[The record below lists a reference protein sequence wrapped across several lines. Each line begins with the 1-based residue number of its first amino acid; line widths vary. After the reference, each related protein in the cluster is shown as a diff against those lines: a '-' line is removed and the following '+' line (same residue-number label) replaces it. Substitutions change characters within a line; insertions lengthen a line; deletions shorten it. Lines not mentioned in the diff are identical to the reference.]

1 MNLYLIII
9 LVILIGK
16 YLLNIIIEHF
26 NIKNLNPELPEEFK
40 DYYDKIKYKKSQQYT
55 KEISKFGLI
64 HSTISIST
72 IIPFIIFGGFNF
84 FDKIVRNYNFS
95 EIITGII
102 YIFILILLSK
112 IIEIPFSIYNTF
124 VIEEKYGFN
133 KTTVKTFI
141 SDIIKG
147 LFLLII
153 IGVPILALILWFFSE
168 TGKLAPLYLWIVIT
182 LFQIFL
188 MFIAPYVIM
197 PLFNKFYPIEEGE
210 LKDAIEN
217 YVKKENFKIKGIF
230 KMDGS
235 KRSTKTNAFFT
246 GFGKS
251 RRIVFFDTLIKKNSV
266 DEILT
271 ILAHEMGHYKLKHIF
286 KTMIA
291 SILETGLVLFI
302 LSLFI
307 NNRELF
313 NAFKMDNLSIY
324 ASLIFFGFLYS
335 PISMILSISTNIF
348 SRKYEYEA
356 DKYVLKSTEKGDAFI
371 SALKKLSIDNLSNL
385 TPHPLKV
392 FITYSHPPILK
403 RINAIKNIVV
413 HSSNCNQ

>member
-9 LVILIGK
+9 LTILIGK

-55 KEISKFGLI
+55 KENSKFGLI

-102 YIFILILLSK
+102 YIFILILLSQ

-230 KMDGS
+230 TMDGS

>member
-9 LVILIGK
+9 LTILIGK

-55 KEISKFGLI
+55 KENSKFGLI

-95 EIITGII
+95 EIVTGII
-102 YIFILILLSK
+102 YIFILILLSQ

-141 SDIIKG
+141 SDIIKS
-147 LFLLII
+147 LLLLII
-153 IGVPILALILWFFSE
+153 IGVPILALILLFFSE

-188 MFIAPYVIM
+188 IFIAPYVIM

>member
-1 MNLYLIII
+1 MNLYLVII
-9 LVILIGK
+9 LAILIGK
-16 YLLNIIIEHF
+16 YFLNIIIEHF
-26 NIKNLNPELPEEFK
+26 NIENLNPELPEEFK
-40 DYYDKIKYKKSQQYT
+40 AYCDKIKYKESQQYA
-55 KEISKFGLI
+55 KENSKLKSIS
-64 HSTISIST
+64 STINIVI
-72 IIPFIIFGGFNF
+72 IIPFIIFGGFNL
-84 FDKIVRNYNFS
+84 FDRIVRSYNYS
-95 EIITGII
+95 EVVTGII
-102 YIFILILLSK
+102 YIFMLIFISQ
-112 IIEIPFSIYNTF
+112 IIELPFSIYSTF
-124 VIEEKYGFN
+124 IIEEKYGFN
-133 KTTVKTFI
+133 KTTIKTFI
-141 SDIIKG
+141 SDIFKSI
-147 LFLLII
+147 LLLII

-168 TGKLAPLYLWIVIT
+168 NGKLAPLYLWAVIT

-188 MFIAPYVIM
+188 TFIAPYIIM

-217 YVKKENFKIKGIF
+217 YTRKENFKMKGIF
-230 KMDGS
+230 TMDGS

-313 NAFKMDNLSIY
+313 NAFRMDNLSIY

-335 PISMILSISTNIF
+335 PVSILLSIVTNIF
-348 SRKYEYEA
+348 SRKYEFEA
-356 DKYVLKSTEKGDAFI
+356 DRYVLRSTEKGDAFI
-371 SALKKLSIDNLSNL
+371 SALKKLSVDNLSNL

-392 FITYSHPPILK
+392 FILYSHPPVLE
-403 RINAIKNIVV
+403 RINAIKNNVV
-413 HSSNCNQ
+413 NSAD

>member
-9 LVILIGK
+9 LTILIGK

-55 KEISKFGLI
+55 KENSKFGLI

-102 YIFILILLSK
+102 YIFILILLSQ

>member
-1 MNLYLIII
+1 MNLFLIII

-26 NIKNLNPELPEEFK
+26 NIKNLNPELPNEFK
-40 DYYDKIKYKKSQQYT
+40 GYIDERKYKISQNYT
-55 KEISKFGLI
+55 RENSKFGLI
-64 HSTISIST
+64 RSTINIAI
-72 IIPFIIFGGFNF
+72 IIPFITFGGFNL
-84 FDKIVRNYNFS
+84 FDRIVRNYNYS
-95 EIITGII
+95 EIVTGII
-102 YIFILILLSK
+102 YVFMLIFISQ
-112 IIEIPFSIYNTF
+112 IIELPFSIYSTF
-124 VIEEKYGFN
+124 IIEEKYGFN
-133 KTTVKTFI
+133 KTTIKTFI
-141 SDIIKG
+141 SDIFKS
-147 LFLLII
+147 LLLSII

-168 TGKLAPLYLWIVIT
+168 TGKLAPLYLWAVIT

-188 MFIAPYVIM
+188 TFIAPYIIM

-217 YVKKENFKIKGIF
+217 YTKKENFKMKGIF
-230 KMDGS
+230 TMDGS

-251 RRIVFFDTLIKKNSV
+251 RRIVFFDTLIKKNSI

-286 KTMIA
+286 KTMIE
-291 SILETGLVLFI
+291 SILETGLVLLI
-302 LSLFI
+302 LSLFM

-313 NAFKMDNLSIY
+313 NAFRMDNLSIY

-335 PISMILSISTNIF
+335 PVSILLSIVTNIF
-348 SRKYEYEA
+348 SRKYEFEA
-356 DKYVLKSTEKGDAFI
+356 DRYVLRSTKKGEAFV
-371 SALKKLSIDNLSNL
+371 SALKKLSVDNLSNL

-392 FITYSHPPILK
+392 FILYSHPPVLE
-403 RINAIKNIVV
+403 RINAIKDNVV
-413 HSSNCNQ
+413 RSAN

>member
-16 YLLNIIIEHF
+16 YFLNIIIEHF
-26 NIKNLNPELPEEFK
+26 NIKNLNPEPPNEFK
-40 DYYDKIKYKKSQQYT
+40 GYIDERKYKISRNYT
-55 KEISKFGLI
+55 RENSKFGLI
-64 HSTISIST
+64 HSTISISI

-84 FDKIVRNYNFS
+84 FDKIVRNYNLN

-102 YIFILILLSK
+102 YIFILILLSQ

-133 KTTVKTFI
+133 KTTIKTFI
-141 SDIIKG
+141 SDIIKS
-147 LFLLII
+147 LLLLII
-153 IGVPILALILWFFSE
+153 IGVPILALILLFFSE
-168 TGKLAPLYLWIVIT
+168 TGKLAPLYLWIIIT
-182 LFQIFL
+182 LFQVFL
-188 MFIAPYVIM
+188 IFIAPYVIM

-210 LKDAIEN
+210 LKDAIEK
-217 YVKKENFKIKGIF
+217 YTKKENFKIKGIF
-230 KMDGS
+230 TMDGS

-286 KTMIA
+286 KTMIV

-313 NAFKMDNLSIY
+313 NAFRMDNLSIY
-324 ASLIFFGFLYS
+324 ASLIFFGFIYS
-335 PISMILSISTNIF
+335 PVSIFLSIVTNIF
-348 SRKYEYEA
+348 SRKYEFEA